1 MRISRIPQLP
11 KKRLA
16 AAGVSLAIA
25 GTLLGAGLTG
35 TAHAAA
41 GAAQARTQAADPGV
55 KPTIVLVHGAFAD
68 NSSWDA
74 VVVQLQRLGYTV
86 DVPPNPLR
94 GVSYDSAYLSDFLST
109 ISGPVVLVAHSY
121 GGFVI
126 TNVGASDPEVK
137 ALVYVDS
144 YLPVAGDT
152 LNSLNSAVPGSCIT
166 PAILNAV
173 PFPGST
179 PGDADLYVKKS
190 AFPGCFANGLPSAEG
205 AALAAEQLPLAS
217 STPNETIT
225 AMPAWKTIPSWDVI
239 GTTDRLDLPAQQ
251 LAMAT
256 RAHAHITEI
265 RAPHLAM
272 ITDPSA
278 VTRVITE
285 AAVATAG

>member
-1 MRISRIPQLP
+1 
-11 KKRLA
+11 
-16 AAGVSLAIA
+16 
-25 GTLLGAGLTG
+25 
-35 TAHAAA
+35 
-41 GAAQARTQAADPGV
+41 
-55 KPTIVLVHGAFAD
+55 
-68 NSSWDA
+68 
-74 VVVQLQRLGYTV
+74 VQLQRLGYTV
-86 DVPPNPLR
+86 DVPPNPLH

-152 LNSLNSAVPGSCIT
+152 LNSLNSAVRGSCIT

-225 AMPAWKTIPSWDVI
+225 ATPAWKTIPSWDVI
-239 GTTDRLDLPAQQ
+239 GTTDRLDLPAEQ

>member
-41 GAAQARTQAADPGV
+41 GAAQARTQAAGPGV

-173 PFPGST
+173 PFP
-179 PGDADLYVKKS
+179 AV
-190 AFPGCFANGLPSAEG
+190 
-205 AALAAEQLPLAS
+205 
-217 STPNETIT
+217 
-225 AMPAWKTIPSWDVI
+225 
-239 GTTDRLDLPAQQ
+239 RR
-251 LAMAT
+251 AT
-256 RAHAHITEI
+256 RTCTSRRVRSPAASRTACRPL
-265 RAPHLAM
+265 RAPRSP
-272 ITDPSA
+272 PSSSRWHHPRR
-278 VTRVITE
+278 TRR
-285 AAVATAG
+285 